1 MDFKE
6 LKALICEEFGYDSD
20 DIRPETLLMEIV
32 SDGDGNYHQ
41 DIDPANDE
49 GTDADGRSNKMG
61 IWGLRYNFSQFD

>member
-1 MDFKE
+1 
-6 LKALICEEFGYDSD
+6 
-20 DIRPETLLMEIV
+20 MEIV

-61 IWGLRYNFSQFD
+61 IWDVE